1 MEGDQEVLDNCHV
14 KPFVLLLALKSCTLL
29 MSLVLLLLSG
39 CYKTI
44 NSFTPYRDKI
54 LLLKECE
61 KNKMGGNKSCILQWL
76 LTSKSQLYTISA
88 YFSIFK
94 FWKCLFLPCLWN
106 NKFEINLKKKEEEGK
121 NQESYMKLKT
131 CGSRILLWAQE
142 YFWIFQS
149 WGDLLLLTKNTTNM
163 TNNAKIVTK
172 IPM

>member
-1 MEGDQEVLDNCHV
+1 VEGDQEVLDNCHV

-44 NSFTPYRDKI
+44 NSFTPDRDKI
-54 LLLKECE
+54 LLLREWE

-76 LTSKSQLYTISA
+76 LTSKSQLYTTSA

-106 NKFEINLKKKEEEGK
+106 NKFEINFKKKK
-121 NQESYMKLKT
+121 KKVRTKKVIWNWKHV
-131 CGSRILLWAQE
+131 AQE
-142 YFWIFQS
+142 YS
-149 WGDLLLLTKNTTNM
+149 CGLKN
-163 TNNAKIVTK
+163 ISEYFSPEVTYFS
-172 IPM
+172 